1 MWYVHYKTGGAAGM
15 LMASTLPL
23 AIKNACEL
31 LDQNADVFQIEDKA
45 GLRALNAAEIRRA
58 CAERKARKA
67 LH

>member
-1 MWYVHYKTGGAAGM
+1 M

-58 CAERKARKA
+58 CAEQKARKA